1 VLVPSPF
8 LLHLRPT
15 LWTKQWIRV
24 DRPYNEVFY
33 DIVTPSTKSAG
44 GLPTAMYFDPTIYT
58 ANRNGSPT
66 DPDHLKVFNRLDCDR

>member
-1 VLVPSPF
+1 
-8 LLHLRPT
+8 
-15 LWTKQWIRV
+15 V

-44 GLPTAMYFDPTIYT
+44 GPTAMYFDPTIYT